1 MITLGMEK
9 GSVNMRVVENMADL
23 IGQTPLIKLNRIAPE
38 NGATIYVKLE
48 YFNPSRSVKDR
59 AAYNMIVQA
68 EKEGKLKPGSTIIE
82 PTSGN
87 TGIGLAMNAAARGYK
102 AILVMPDTMT
112 QERINLLKAYG
123 AEVVLT
129 PGDEKMPGA
138 IKKAHELAKEIPD
151 SFIPMQFE
159 NQSNPDA
166 HRTSTAIEII
176 EAMKEIGKPLSAFV
190 ATAGTG
196 GTITGTGE
204 ELKKYYEGLT
214 VHVVEPAGS
223 PVLSGGKPGKHK
235 LVGTSPGF
243 IPPILNTDV
252 YDEIFKVE
260 DEQAYD
266 ITRKLAREE
275 GIFVGPSSGAAV
287 FAAIEVAKRLSKE
300 EVVVCMTADTGERYL
315 SSDLFSFE

>member
-1 MITLGMEK
+1 
-9 GSVNMRVVENMADL
+9 MRVVENIADL
-23 IGQTPLIKLNRIAPE
+23 IGNTPLLKLNRLNPE
-38 NGATIYVKLE
+38 NGADVYLKLE
-48 YFNPSRSVKDR
+48 FFNPSGSVKDR
-59 AAYNMIVQA
+59 AALNMIIEA
-68 EKEGKLKPGSTIIE
+68 EKQGLLNKNSTIIE

-123 AEVVLT
+123 AKVVLT

-138 IKKAHELAKEIPD
+138 INKANELAKEIPD
-151 SFIPMQFE
+151 SFVPMQFDNE
-159 NQSNPDA
+159 ANSNA
-166 HRTSTAIEII
+166 HRKSTAPEII
-176 EAMKEIGKPLSAFV
+176 SAMDKLGKKLSAFV

-204 ELKKYYEGLT
+204 RLKEHYPDLT

-243 IPPILNTDV
+243 IPEILNQSV
-252 YDEIFKVE
+252 YDEIFKIK
-260 DEQAYD
+260 DDQAYD
-266 ITRKLAREE
+266 ITRRLAAEE
-275 GIFVGPSSGAAV
+275 GILVGPSSGAAC
-287 FAAIEVAKRLSKE
+287 FAALEVAKRLTPDD
-300 EVVVCMTADTGERYL
+300 VVVCIACDTGERYL
-315 SSDLFSFE
+315 SSDLFLQE

>member
-1 MITLGMEK
+1 
-9 GSVNMRVVENMADL
+9 MRVVENVAEL
-23 IGQTPLIKLNRIAPE
+23 IGNTPLVKLNRLNPK
-38 NGATIYVKLE
+38 NGADIYLKLE
-48 YFNPSRSVKDR
+48 FFNPSGSVKDR
-59 AAYNMIVQA
+59 AAFNMILEA
-68 EKEGKLKPGSTIIE
+68 EKHGLLNENSTIIE

-123 AEVVLT
+123 AKVVLT

-138 IKKAHELAKEIPD
+138 INKANELAKEIPD
-151 SFIPMQFE
+151 SFVPMQFE
-159 NQSNPDA
+159 NEANSDA
-166 HRTSTAIEII
+166 HRKSTAIEII
-176 EAMKEIGKPLSAFV
+176 SAMDKLGKNLSAFV

-204 ELKKYYEGLT
+204 KLKEHYPDLT

-243 IPPILNTDV
+243 IPDILNQNI
-252 YDEIFKVE
+252 YDEIFKIK

-266 ITRKLAREE
+266 ITRRLAREE
-275 GIFVGPSSGAAV
+275 GILVGPSSGAAC
-287 FAAIEVAKRLSKE
+287 FAAIEVAKRLTTDDI
-300 EVVVCMTADTGERYL
+300 VVCIACDTGERYL
-315 SSDLFSFE
+315 SSDVFLSE